1 MTNRRGVFLDL
12 TVLDGNGHH
21 DGLSSSIKLLA
32 CVYNFAFKLQ
42 PTDPRNRGR
51 KSTYDRVRHIL
62 LRALPLHS

>member
-21 DGLSSSIKLLA
+21 VGLSSSIKLLA

-42 PTDPRNRGR
+42 PTDRRGSR
-51 KSTYDRVRHIL
+51 KKSTYDRIRHIL
-62 LRALPLHS
+62 LRALPLRS

>member
-21 DGLSSSIKLLA
+21 VGLSSSIKLFA

-42 PTDPRNRGR
+42 PTDRQGSGE
-51 KSTYDRVRHIL
+51 KKYL
-62 LRALPLHS
+62 